1 MADIK
6 IWLEDTVESGAGEN
20 GHFLRVF
27 LVNFAKAIIALLD
40 ALGEWPIEVE

>member
-6 IWLEDTVESGAGEN
+6 AWLEATVESGAGEN
-20 GHFLRVF
+20 GHFLREF